1 MSSRAWRWS
10 LIGVVCLVF
19 FVVVVPR
26 GPLLVRAARYG
37 RAKTV
42 RMPVEGLRAQQTQSS
57 WHAPRSGGRRHE
69 GIDLFA
75 KRGAKVVSATR
86 GEVWRVGDDALGGH
100 VVTVLGE
107 GPALYYYAHL
117 DDPRDCVS
125 AVFFL
130 VQRAHLEHRDHAADG
145 DVERDWGP
153 CAKVPTAALEVP
165 SLTRRRRLQIAPE

>member
-10 LIGVVCLVF
+10 LIGVVCLVL

-37 RAKTV
+37 RVKTV
-42 RMPVEGLRAQQTQSS
+42 RMPVEGLRVQQTQSS

-75 KRGAKVVSATR
+75 RRGTKVVSATR

-117 DDPRDCVS
+117 DDWAEGLRVG
-125 AVFFL
+125 A
-130 VQRAHLEHRDHAADG
+130 R
-145 DVERDWGP
+145 VERGTLLGHVGNTGNARTTPPHLHFGVYRVGLLRSRAVDP
-153 CAKVPTAALEVP
+153 FPLLK
-165 SLTRRRRLQIAPE
+165 R